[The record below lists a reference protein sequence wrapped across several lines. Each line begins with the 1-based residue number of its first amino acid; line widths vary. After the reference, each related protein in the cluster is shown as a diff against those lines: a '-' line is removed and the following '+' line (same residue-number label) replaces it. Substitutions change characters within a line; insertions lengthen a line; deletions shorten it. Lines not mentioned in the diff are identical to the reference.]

1 MNRQMIE
8 EAADNYAE
16 MTSPSYANGDYANYA
31 IADAFEKGA
40 LWRVNSVW
48 HDVKEKP
55 NGMFVILIDFGARL
69 GAEEYSFGMTS
80 EHLEGAIRWA
90 YVSDLLPCGK
100 EETK

>member
-1 MNRQMIE
+1 MNKETIE
-8 EAADNYAE
+8 EAAEAYVMGNSASYVECFKAGAE
-16 MTSPSYANGDYANYA
+16 
-31 IADAFEKGA
+31 
-40 LWRVNSVW
+40 WRVNSVW

-55 NGMFVILIDFGARL
+55 NGMFVILIDFGTRL
-69 GAEEYSFGMTS
+69 GVEEYSFGMTS